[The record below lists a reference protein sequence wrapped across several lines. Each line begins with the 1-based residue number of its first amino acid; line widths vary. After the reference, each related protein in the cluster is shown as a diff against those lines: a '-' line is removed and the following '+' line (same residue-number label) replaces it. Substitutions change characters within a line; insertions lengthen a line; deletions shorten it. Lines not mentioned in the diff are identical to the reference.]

1 MLSKKCQYALHALIY
16 LGEHQKGL
24 TFISEIAA
32 SKKIPKKFLEAILL
46 DLKNTSILGSK
57 KGKGGGYYLKKRPEE
72 ISVLH
77 VVRAIDGAVA
87 MLPCVSLNFYERC
100 GLCDDERTCTINH
113 LFSKVRDETLKILSK
128 STLADLIR
136 ANHSEID
143 PVHANLQIIR
153 DSE

>member
-16 LGEHQKGL
+16 LGEHPTGL
-24 TFISEIAA
+24 TFISQIAA

-46 DLKNTSILGSK
+46 DLKNTNILGSK

-72 ISVLH
+72 ISILQ

-100 GLCDDERTCTINH
+100 GLCDDEQACRINH
-113 LFSKVRDETLKILSK
+113 LFSQVRDETLKILSK
-128 STLADLIR
+128 NTLADLIKTQQAGENPIPR
-136 ANHSEID
+136 T
-143 PVHANLQIIR
+143 LQ
-153 DSE
+153 DA

>member
-16 LGEHQKGL
+16 LAERQNGL

-57 KGKGGGYYLKKRPEE
+57 KGKGGGYFLKKRPEE
-72 ISVLH
+72 ITILQI
-77 VVRAIDGAVA
+77 VRAIDGAVA

-100 GLCDDERTCTINH
+100 GLCEDEKTCTINH

-128 STLADLIR
+128 NTLADLVS
-136 ANHSEID
+136 ANKSGEDLLEDRLRFIGK
-143 PVHANLQIIR
+143 
-153 DSE
+153 S